1 MALMED
7 QAFSRTFRRRQPAFN
22 GLIWAYHWL
31 QVGLYEPLVRARTPA
46 EAKGGVA
53 AAVGRFWRMVA
64 SEQYPRVMPM
74 TAAVAPE
81 FSRRHPR
88 AAAIFDNLH
97 MMHDIISDVLAAP
110 GIPRERK
117 REVIAAQ
124 LAEFRSAGPQRA
136 DDRRVARHAG
146 ADGRRGRD
154 GRRLFRVPR
163 RRTARHTLHR
173 RWSTITTEP
182 GLTLDRGST
191 L

>member
-7 QAFSRTFRRRQPAFN
+7 QSFSRTFRRRQPAFN

-31 QVGLYEPLVRARTPA
+31 QVGLYEPLVLARTPA

-124 LAEFRSAGPQRA
+124 LAEFRSAGRNVLTTDEWRA
-136 DDRRVARHAG
+136 MSGQMGGVDAMGG
-146 ADGRRGRD
+146 A
-154 GRRLFRVPR
+154 VPGP
-163 RRTARHTLHR
+163 AAADSAAPAPPAMEHHHH
-173 RWSTITTEP
+173 
-182 GLTLDRGST
+182 
-191 L
+191 